1 VQEENVPYF
10 TPAVAITTLSGAS
23 GFFSS
28 STWHFI
34 MYMLYFFLVVFW
46 LSIVYWVLK
55 DARRRIADRMVVTV
69 AVLAALIFP
78 VIGVFIYMLVRPA
91 EALEDAQEREL
102 EMRVI
107 EARLREEQRCGFCK
121 TPVRED
127 FLICPKCQRRLRSVC
142 PTCHRPVESV
152 WKACPYCETQI
163 VREPSAPYG
172 RARR

>member
-1 VQEENVPYF
+1 MPHM
-10 TPAVAITTLSGAS
+10 TLTAASTALIGAG

-28 STWHFI
+28 SIWHFVVW
-34 MYMLYFFLVVFW
+34 MLYFFVAVFW

-55 DARRRIADRMVVTV
+55 DARRRIADKFVVTV

-78 VIGVFIYMLVRPA
+78 VIGVFIYMLVRPP
-91 EALEDAQEREL
+91 EYLEDAQEREL
-102 EMRVI
+102 EMRMI

-127 FLICPKCQRRLRSVC
+127 FLICPKCQRRLSSVC
-142 PTCHRPVESV
+142 PGCHRPVEST

-163 VREPSAPYG
+163 TSEPSASYG
-172 RARR
+172 RVYR

>member
-1 VQEENVPYF
+1 MLYL

-28 STWHFI
+28 SIWHFVVW
-34 MYMLYFFLVVFW
+34 MLYFFLAVFW

-55 DARRRIADRMVVTV
+55 DARRRIADKIVVTV

-91 EALEDAQEREL
+91 ESLGDVQEREL
-102 EMRVI
+102 EMRMI

-142 PTCHRPVESV
+142 PGCRRPVEST

-163 VREPSAPYG
+163 VREPIPNASYD
-172 RARR
+172 RVRR